1 MPTKYIRNQH
11 RFIVFPDSAQHR
23 ETARK
28 GISPDALIHG
38 AGFMRLV
45 FDGEKLSAQCYG
57 ESESLNR
64 KPRHD
69 DHIAILKSIGV
80 ENQDDSEVEHA
91 KYLVWRDKV
100 VVFSNDLE
108 HKKVAEGA
116 FYGKT
121 NCDSAGFIK
130 FLVHPSGKVKIQ
142 CYGESTSLGV
152 SAKKEDNQLVAE
164 LMQLSPDMIFVP
176 PVLKY

>member
-1 MPTKYIRNQH
+1 MSTKYIRNQH
-11 RFIVFPDSAQHR
+11 RFIVFPNSSQHL

-38 AGFMRLV
+38 AGFMRLI

-57 ESESLNR
+57 ESESLSK

-69 DHIAILKSIGV
+69 DHTAILKSIGV
-80 ENQDDSEVEHA
+80 ENQDDNEVEHA
-91 KYLVWRDKV
+91 KYIIWRDKV

-116 FYGKT
+116 FYGPT
-121 NCDSAGFIK
+121 ECDSAGFVK

-142 CYGESTSLGV
+142 CYGESTSLGI
-152 SAKKEDNQLVAE
+152 SHRKDDNKAIAKLMELPQDILFVAPT
-164 LMQLSPDMIFVP
+164 M
-176 PVLKY
+176 KY